1 MKPALLGILVLCFT
15 MKVSS
20 LTPPLVS
27 SQNIN
32 DQRLGSS
39 DMLISSLLDAI
50 PVDVW
55 EDASASLLEKGVAT
69 GKIRSLI
76 PEI

>member
-1 MKPALLGILVLCFT
+1 MKLTLLGILVLCVT

-27 SQNIN
+27 SQNIS
-32 DQRLGSS
+32 DQRLDAS
-39 DMLISSLLDAI
+39 DNLISSLLDAI

-69 GKIRSLI
+69 GKIRSLVT
-76 PEI
+76 EN

>member
-1 MKPALLGILVLCFT
+1 MKLTLLGILVLCFT

-27 SQNIN
+27 SQNIS
-32 DQRLGSS
+32 DQRLDAS
-39 DMLISSLLDAI
+39 DNLISSLLDAI

-69 GKIRSLI
+69 GKIRSLVT
-76 PEI
+76 EN

>member
-1 MKPALLGILVLCFT
+1 MKPTLLGILVLCFT

-32 DQRLGSS
+32 SQI
-39 DMLISSLLDAI
+39 LISSLLDAI

-76 PEI
+76 TQI